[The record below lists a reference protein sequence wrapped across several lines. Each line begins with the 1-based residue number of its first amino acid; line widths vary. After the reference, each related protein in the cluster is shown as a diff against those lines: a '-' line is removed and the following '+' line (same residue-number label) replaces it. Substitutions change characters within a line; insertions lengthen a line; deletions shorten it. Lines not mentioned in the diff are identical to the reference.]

1 MANPNWRGVA
11 ICLCMTAPLVELARI
26 SGADILVR
34 PIPGFGSFQQGE
46 TASAGTGSGGGHV
59 DLDLT
64 RLDKA
69 QKLRLEGLAR
79 RVGFY
84 ADIREPTWWSPT
96 RKKWL
101 KQRWQSHLHM
111 VLKSCPHLSREAR
124 DQLDDWFAGGNGLAG
139 DDPDDGDRTFL
150 RQTWAGYQKP
160 RPAGG
165 SAPAAA
171 GSSVIDPN
179 NVRIGKRNNDVKRYQ
194 AAVWRSLSK
203 AAQAAIL
210 ARHHFTPAQLLDG
223 NYGTVTIEMT
233 QALYRAIAAAEPK
246 AGWPVWKQP
255 GNRLLQ
261 RLGFIPRASSKDP
274 DAEHLDEFGE
284 PDVVTDPE
292 PVIVDR

>member
-11 ICLCMTAPLVELARI
+11 ICSCMTAPLVELARI

-84 ADIREPTWWSPT
+84 ADIREP
-96 RKKWL
+96 
-101 KQRWQSHLHM
+101 
-111 VLKSCPHLSREAR
+111 
-124 DQLDDWFAGGNGLAG
+124 
-139 DDPDDGDRTFL
+139 
-150 RQTWAGYQKP
+150 TWAGYQKP